1 MKLHLPKGLRTAL
14 LAVFAL
20 TATSYSAQ
28 AAAPAAYDYL
38 VQSTDKYYSAEAD
51 KINTTLNAPSM
62 NSSWVMSVAGKFFPY
77 EVADPDSELPGGAI
91 LFGNVDVPI
100 YVKNMKNGKDSID
113 KPKDIEKNQFAI
125 VITETQFTLKAVTAS
140 GVKNLTKRNEIPVNV
155 QERPYLQITLNW
167 VFDEQKQTGSLYL
180 TAINIVDFDFQ
191 YGTESYDPTGVTVT
205 PLTTLLT
212 TRFEILKDVTLTDD
226 MVKEYGGF
234 WSATGL
240 DPIAGIPTD
249 LATTTYS
256 KGSGSDPMAWLIT
269 GTADVEKL
277 INGGYGSAPAEATV
291 QFTGSN
297 GALFLYTPED
307 HDATT
312 GLYEVS
318 YNKNTTVANNILEG
332 DMGMAVAFGA
342 EEGSRLII
350 DNDALVNILSS
361 STPPPISIL
370 GDGTVKLEMAGNT
383 SLKLA
388 ELSAGGDLEIK
399 SDGNFFQM
407 DLSGTKVG
415 TNASIIRT
423 DDSSTAS
430 FTVIVD
436 NGETPAN
443 LNLNK
448 LANGNGALMITGST
462 GSSVV
467 QAKEIEATGNITSYV
482 KLIADTITATGGE
495 VSAGEY
501 GDISG
506 SIQANEIIADSVYA
520 GGIIIEK
527 NASNSDTILEG
538 KVGMSTAGIQAD
550 TIGDNV
556 TISFDTYAAEVGTLI
571 TNSMTD
577 ADISGYITGASTD
590 SMAIIT
596 QEGMAASGKLTAD
609 SIDLNEE
616 YNLSAAELE
625 AGSIQDGGTE
635 ITSDGTAVLK
645 NASFYTDSND
655 KRVLSASSI
664 EAKSVTIGAD
674 QILLGADITTTEG
687 VSVGSNASVTDVTIA
702 AGTSTTVGDNAS
714 LKNVTIAEGEFKN
727 SATATLDNV
736 TIQTANTGD
745 ATTSTSFGGSNADA
759 VSVTNDVESVQVSG
773 TFEGSKLTVDKLVL
787 NADGLDFD
795 NISTGGTEYSFIS
808 GEDLEYEYDA
818 SRDQLNIKSFVRA
831 ELATTTDS
839 NGNTI
844 ITIKGQEDEAGITA
858 ELSDSHNRTVAIAAM
873 QEALEGAPSTFAA
886 RATTSTPLAEIYEY
900 VGHVNR
906 YSNTERQN
914 ILSAA
919 SGASLAVLA
928 DAQRRGLRDAQDNL
942 RNRIIQMG
950 GGTNAGLTT
959 DWAYAGIQAWA
970 QADGSSASTTGKG
983 DEWGYDYDTTGATVG
998 ANLDLTANTVVG
1010 LSFSASYADIKVD
1023 STDYAKG
1030 TDNAQYISFFARHQ
1044 KERWVQMFIFTY
1056 GHNDIEM
1063 ERNVLGYTSKGNTTG
1078 TTLSAYYEVGYTF
1091 GLDYEY
1097 THILQPLASISF
1109 TSASID
1115 AFDEAGSIG
1124 DAGIAYENNDYTYA
1138 QVALGVRYQGV
1149 LYQTV
1154 HERNAVVEARALVTQ
1169 DFGDTTDEAK
1179 VAFRNS
1185 ASYKVK
1191 TADSSGTGYKLG
1203 AGISIPVEQHTTLY
1217 ADVDY
1222 TYAPDYSGF
1231 RADIGV
1237 RYDF

>member
-28 AAAPAAYDYL
+28 AAAPATYDYT
-38 VQSTDKYYSAEAD
+38 VKETQGFKYVTATEGLTPFAELD
-51 KINTTLNAPSM
+51 MTTN
-62 NSSWVMSVAGKFFPY
+62 WVMSVAGKL
-77 EVADPDSELPGGAI
+77 VAQPSLDKEGNPSSPGGSV
-91 LFGNVDVPI
+91 LVGNVDVPF
-100 YVKNMKNGKDSID
+100 YANDMKGDRVQ
-113 KPKDIEKNQFAI
+113 KPKDIQDNQFAI
-125 VITETQFTLKAVTAS
+125 YVTDWHRTVQAVTKS
-140 GVKNLTKRNEIPVNV
+140 GVDKVTGKGDISTDNLNFAEAMV
-155 QERPYLQITLNW
+155 TLSW
-167 VFDEQKQTGSLYL
+167 IYDAATGTGSLYL
-180 TAINIVDFDFQ
+180 IGVQ
-191 YGTESYDPTGVTVT
+191 GVTIAAGGYLYEGAVT
-205 PLTTLLT
+205 QDSEPIGKDPAYVHKGDILSTERITLLENVSADTMSGTLSTGGISSNGNCTEIITTL
-212 TRFEILKDVTLTDD
+212 
-226 MVKEYGGF
+226 Y
-234 WSATGL
+234 SA
-240 DPIAGIPTD
+240 
-249 LATTTYS
+249 
-256 KGSGSDPMAWLIT
+256 GSGEDPKAWLIT
-269 GTADVEKL
+269 GTADVKKL
-277 INGGYGSAPAEATV
+277 LNGDYGSAPADATV

-332 DMGMAVAFGA
+332 DMGTAAAFGA
-342 EEGSRLII
+342 EEGSRLIVE
-350 DNDALVNILSS
+350 NNALVNILAK
-361 STPPPISIL
+361 STPISIL

-383 SLKLA
+383 SLELS

-407 DLSGTKVG
+407 DLAETKVG

-423 DDSSTAS
+423 DDSSDAS
-430 FTVIVD
+430 FIVIVD

-448 LANGNGALMITGST
+448 LANGNGDMVITGFT

-467 QAKEIEATGNITSYV
+467 QAKEIEATGDITSYV
-482 KLIADTITATGGE
+482 KLIADTITATDGV
-495 VSAGEY
+495 VSAGES

-506 SIQANEIIADSVYA
+506 SIQASEIIADSVYA
-520 GGIIIEK
+520 GGITIEKK
-527 NASNSDTILEG
+527 NASNSDAILEG
-538 KVGMSTAGIQAD
+538 KVSMNTAGIQAD
-550 TIGDNV
+550 TIGKNV
-556 TISFDTYAAEVGTLI
+556 TISFDTYAGTLI
-571 TNSMTD
+571 TSSMTD

-590 SMAIIT
+590 SKATIT
-596 QEGMAASGKLTAD
+596 QEGMAASGELTAD
-609 SIDLNEE
+609 SINLNQS
-616 YNLSAAELE
+616 YNLSAAELK

-635 ITSDGTAVLK
+635 ITSTSGDEKAVLK

-664 EAKSVTIGAD
+664 KAKSVAIGAD
-674 QILLGADITTTEG
+674 QVLLDADITTTEG
-687 VSVGSNASVTDVTIA
+687 VSVGR
-702 AGTSTTVGDNAS
+702 NAS
-714 LKNVTIAEGEFKN
+714 LKNVTIAEGKFKN

-736 TIQTANTGD
+736 TIKTANTGD

-795 NISTGGTEYSFIS
+795 NIATGGTEYSFIS
-808 GEDLEYEYDA
+808 GEGLEYDYDA

-831 ELATTTDS
+831 ELVTTRDG

-858 ELSDSHNRTVAIAAM
+858 ELSDTHNRTVAIAAM
-873 QEALEGAPSTFAA
+873 QESLEGTPSTFAA
-886 RATTSTPLAEIYEY
+886 RATTSTPLADIYEY

-928 DAQRRGLRDAQDNL
+928 DSQRRGIRDTQDNL

-959 DWAYAGIQAWA
+959 DWDYVGLQAWA
-970 QADGSSASTTGKG
+970 QADGGVASTNGKS

-998 ANLDLTANTVVG
+998 ANLDLTANLVVG
-1010 LSFSASYADIKVD
+1010 LSFSASYGEISVD
-1023 STDYAKG
+1023 STDHAKG
-1030 TDNAQYISFFARHQ
+1030 NNDAEYISFFARHQ

-1056 GHNDIEM
+1056 GRNDIDM
-1063 ERNVLGYTSKGNTTG
+1063 ERNVLGYSSSSNTKGQSF
-1078 TTLSAYYEVGYTF
+1078 SAYYEVGYTL
-1091 GLDYEY
+1091 GIDYEY

-1115 AFDEAGSIG
+1115 AFDESGSIG
-1124 DAGIAYENNDYTYA
+1124 DAGLSYESNDNTYA
-1138 QVALGVRYQGV
+1138 QLALGMRYQGV

-1185 ASYKVK
+1185 DSFKVK
-1191 TADSSGTGYKLG
+1191 SADSSGMGYKLG

-1222 TYAPDYSGF
+1222 TTAPDYTGF

>member
-38 VQSTDKYYSAEAD
+38 VQSTDKYYEVLEGEA
-51 KINTTLNAPSM
+51 KTAITAPSM
-62 NSSWVMSVAGKFFPY
+62 TSSWVMSISGKFNPY
-77 EVADPDSELPGGAI
+77 NVDDGEFAGGSI
-91 LFGNVDVPI
+91 VFGNVDVPFYSNDI
-100 YVKNMKNGKDSID
+100 RGDKVR
-113 KPKDIEKNQFAI
+113 KPKGIQDNQFAI
-125 VITETQFTLKAVTAS
+125 VFSEGQWTLQAVTSS
-140 GVKNLTKRNEIPVNV
+140 GVKKLTNKGDIEINYAN
-155 QERPYLQITLNW
+155 RPHIQVTLNW
-167 VFDEQKQTGSLYL
+167 VYNEDTQTGSLYFTGASL
-180 TAINIVDFDFQ
+180 VNFQYQ
-191 YGTESYDPTGVTVT
+191 YGTESYDPTGVTVIPT
-205 PLTTLLT
+205 ETLTTN
-212 TRFEILKDVTLTDD
+212 RIEILKDVALTDD
-226 MVKEYGGF
+226 MVNELGGF
-234 WSATGL
+234 WGATV
-240 DPIAGIPTD
+240 TD
-249 LATTTYS
+249 AFGTSEMATTTYS

-277 INGGYGSAPAEATV
+277 LNGGYGSAPADATV

-318 YNKNTTVANNILEG
+318 YSSNTTVANNILEG
-332 DMGMAVAFGA
+332 DVGMAVAFGA
-342 EEGSRLII
+342 EEGSRLTVK
-350 DNDALVNILSS
+350 NDALTNILALG
-361 STPPPISIL
+361 TPISIM

-436 NGETPAN
+436 NGETSAN

-527 NASNSDTILEG
+527 NASNSDAILEG
-538 KVGMSTAGIQAD
+538 KVSMNTAGIQAD
-550 TIGDNV
+550 TIGENV

-571 TNSMTD
+571 TNSMTG
-577 ADISGYITGASTD
+577 ADISGYITDAATD

-609 SIDLNEE
+609 SINLNQS
-616 YNLSAAELE
+616 YNLTAAAIE

-831 ELATTTDS
+831 ELATTTDG

-959 DWAYAGIQAWA
+959 DWEYAGIQAWA

-1078 TTLSAYYEVGYTF
+1078 TSLSAYYEVGYTF

-1115 AFDEAGSIG
+1115 AFEEAGSIG